1 MKQKVIAIIG
11 LGYVGLPLAIEFG
24 KKYKTIGFDLSE
36 NKINHYKNSNDP
48 NSQIK
53 RNDFISSKYL
63 KFITNIINIRI
74 ADFIIVTVPTPIDKS
89 NNPDLFALKKA
100 CQLIGNNMKKNSIIV
115 FESTVYPGA
124 TEEYCIPILER
135 FSKLIWKKGF
145 NVGYSPERMNPGDR
159 YHTLKKTIKVVSG
172 DTPKT
177 LEKIHKLYRSIIK
190 AEVVKAKSIKI
201 AEAAKV
207 IENTQRDLNIALIN
221 ELSII
226 FELLNLDTKEVLE
239 IAKTKWNFLP
249 FEPGLVGGH
258 CIGVDPYYLTYKSK
272 QVGYK
277 PKIILSGRKLNDYM
291 GLHVVKILLKNF
303 KNNKIKIQ
311 GSKILI
317 LGFSF
322 KENCNDF
329 RNTKV
334 IDIYKGLTKKKCIV
348 DIYDPYVNK
357 LEVYE
362 VYKIN
367 ILENLIANYRANYYD
382 SIIISVPHQVFIE
395 MGIDKIKSFAKKKS
409 IIFDLKSIF
418 PKNKIDLS
426 L

>member
-1 MKQKVIAIIG
+1 MKQKVIAVIG

-24 KKYKTIGFDLSE
+24 KKYKTIGFDLSK
-36 NKINHYKNSNDP
+36 NKINHYKNANDP
-48 NSQIK
+48 NFQIK

-63 KFITNIINIRI
+63 NFITNIKDIKI
-74 ADFIIVTVPTPIDKS
+74 ADFIIVTVPTPIDKL
-89 NNPDLFALKKA
+89 NNPDFSALKKA
-100 CQLIGNNMKKNSIIV
+100 CQLIGNNMKKNSIII

-124 TEEYCIPILER
+124 TEEYCIPILR
-135 FSKLIWKKGF
+135 RYSQLIWKKDF
-145 NVGYSPERMNPGDR
+145 NVCYSPDRMNPGDKN
-159 YHTLKKTIKVVSG
+159 HTLTKIAKVVSG

-177 LEKIHKLYRSIIK
+177 LEKIYKLYQSIIK
-190 AEVVKAKSIKI
+190 ADVVKAKSIKI

-239 IAKTKWNFLP
+239 VAKTKWNFIP

-277 PKIILSGRKLNDYM
+277 PKIILSGRRLNDYM
-291 GLHVVKILLKNF
+291 GLHVVKILLKNL
-303 KNNKIKIQ
+303 KNNKIKVQ

-317 LGFSF
+317 LGFAF

-334 IDIYKGLTKKKCIV
+334 MDIYRELAKNKCV
-348 DIYDPYVNK
+348 VNIYDPYVNK
-357 LEVYE
+357 IEVYE
-362 VYKIN
+362 TYKIK
-367 ILENLIANYRANYYD
+367 ILENLIANYYD
-382 SIIISVPHQVFIE
+382 SIIISVPHQAFVE